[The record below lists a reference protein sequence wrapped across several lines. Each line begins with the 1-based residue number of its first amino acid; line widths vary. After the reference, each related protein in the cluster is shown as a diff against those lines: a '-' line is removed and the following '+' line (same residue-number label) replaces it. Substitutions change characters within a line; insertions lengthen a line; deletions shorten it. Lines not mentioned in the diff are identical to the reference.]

1 MNASDLILQIL
12 VKSEIIPEG
21 YTGQI
26 VFHIGQGGMCEVER
40 RDKEGTRLR
49 NRLNG
54 MNDYFLDKLFSHSY
68 NLANN
73 IS

>member
-12 VKSEIIPEG
+12 VKSEIIPPG
-21 YTGQI
+21 YTGQV
-26 VFHIGQGGMCEVER
+26 VFHIGQGGICEVER
-40 RDKEGTRLR
+40 RDKEGMRLR
-49 NRLNG
+49 SRLNG
-54 MNDYFLDKLFSHSY
+54 MNDFFLDKFFSHPY